1 MDDETPMFEHDQY
14 RLGAP
19 IESQTPDYSR
29 MDEQRA
35 GLNRQP
41 AGAELPRKMQSTA
54 NRRGKRRSAIS
65 SLERDGMQPQIVPI
79 NLESKL
85 EKVADSFTLMDGREA

>member
-1 MDDETPMFEHDQY
+1 
-14 RLGAP
+14 
-19 IESQTPDYSR
+19 
-29 MDEQRA
+29 
-35 GLNRQP
+35 
-41 AGAELPRKMQSTA
+41 MQSTA

-85 EKVADSFTLMDGREA
+85 DKVADSFTLMDGREA